1 MACRTPVI
9 GTPAGAAPELLAN
22 GAGML
27 VNPED
32 PEDMARAIVRMCQ
45 LSNTEWRTMS
55 DTAYAKVRN
64 YTWDDAFERF
74 EAALRTAVERSKSD
88 EFVSLPR
95 LKAA

>member
-1 MACRTPVI
+1 
-9 GTPAGAAPELLAN
+9 
-22 GAGML
+22 
-27 VNPED
+27 
-32 PEDMARAIVRMCQ
+32 
-45 LSNTEWRTMS
+45 MS